1 MAEDSQD
8 EQKTRAQREK
18 ATEELFGRDG
28 VQSHRDQ
35 GEDELLGRD
44 HLELAQN
51 DVAMPVVPHKRGA
64 GAEQEAKDE
73 ATHSFREGTTTVT
86 LDATGQITEAGG
98 TVIYT
103 ALVDNAP
110 KTDVTVTLDSGETI
124 TIEAGEIKG
133 SVAVI
138 VTTVED
144 ALADSTSLS
153 ASITEING
161 GNFEN
166 VIIDNTP
173 AVTDIVES
181 LGDATVS
188 LGATGQI
195 TEAGGTVTYTASV
208 DNAPATDVTVTL
220 DNGET
225 ITIEAGETTGSV
237 DVTVAADEDALADA
251 GSMSASISSA
261 SGGGYENLAVD
272 ATAAV
277 TDVVDTLDTTTV
289 SLDATG
295 QITEAGGTV
304 TYTATVDNAPATD
317 ITVTLDNGETITI
330 EAGETSGSVDVV
342 VAADEDALADATSM
356 SASISSA
363 SGGGFENL
371 AVDATAAVTDVVDTL
386 DTTTVSLDATGQIT
400 EAGGT
405 VTYTASV
412 DNAPATDATV
422 TLDNGE
428 TITIAAGETSGSVD
442 VTVSADEDALA
453 DATSMSASI
462 SSASGGGFENLAVDD
477 TAAVTEILDVNEA
490 PTDIS
495 FSATDVN
502 ENADVGT
509 VVATLSTT
517 DADSG
522 DTFTYSL
529 SDDSDN
535 FAIVGN
541 QVVVK
546 EGADLDFES
555 AKSHTVTVEVTD
567 SAGNSYSEDVTF
579 SVNDLDEVASTPTL
593 SVSLGEPTETTVGG
607 ETDYAIQLNSE
618 GNDDALQIQNGGELL
633 HGNDE
638 LTITMDV
645 KFDGELEDTTP
656 LISYAT
662 DQNNN
667 EFRIELKPRGDNK
680 FEIHVDSGGD
690 DEKSSKLDNDLLF
703 DGEMHQISI
712 SIDADG
718 DISYNI
724 DGNEVATDH
733 FERSSHDVR
742 DDGGVLIIG
751 QEQDRVGARFDNDE
765 VFQGQIGDIK
775 IYDTAEVTDES
786 EPIGH
791 WDMNQLDSATGTVPD
806 QAGNHDISVIS
817 IDERG
822 FTEGSEPTLV
832 AIGESEGSGEST
844 LTYSLDINAALS
856 DTDGSESLAIT
867 VSGIPEEATL
877 SAGTDNGDGSWS
889 LTTDQLDGLTISVP
903 SEGAEDFSL
912 SVTAT
917 STESEGGA
925 QASVSQSVD
934 VEVVAEPEVTGGDSA
949 PTDIKF
955 SDTSVEE
962 NAAGGTVV
970 ATLQSIDQDTGD
982 TFSYEL
988 VRDASGHFEIVD
1000 DKLVVK
1006 DGADIDYESQAIHE
1020 LTVKVTD
1027 SEGNAYTESVNIHV
1041 DDVHEAVS
1049 VTEEGSKK
1057 SDHIEG
1063 GKGDDVIDG
1072 MKGNDHL
1079 DGEEGDDKLEGGEG
1093 DDILYAGSG
1102 NDNLKGGEGDDT
1114 FIAGE
1119 GNDRVEGG
1127 EGSDTYTADVF
1138 DGSDYFSGGDGG
1150 GWTDV
1155 IQLNADATPGSDPD
1169 SPWTISVDGE
1179 QVEYELADHALSLNP
1194 DASGTITFA
1203 DGAELEFDGV
1213 ERIEW

>member
-51 DVAMPVVPHKRGA
+51 DVAMPDVPHKGGA

-73 ATHSFREGTTTVT
+73 ATHTFREGTTSVT

-110 KTDVTVTLDSGETI
+110 ETDVTVTLDNGETI

-138 VTTVED
+138 VTAVED

-153 ASITEING
+153 ASITEVNG

-188 LGATGQI
+188 LG
-195 TEAGGTVTYTASV
+195 
-208 DNAPATDVTVTL
+208 
-220 DNGET
+220 
-225 ITIEAGETTGSV
+225 
-237 DVTVAADEDALADA
+237 
-251 GSMSASISSA
+251 
-261 SGGGYENLAVD
+261 
-272 ATAAV
+272 
-277 TDVVDTLDTTTV
+277 
-289 SLDATG
+289 ATG

-371 AVDATAAVTDVVDTL
+371 AVDDTAAVTDVVDTL

-462 SSASGGGFENLAVDD
+462 SSASGGGFEKLAVDDTAAVTDVVDTLDTTTVSLDATGQITEAGGTVTYTASVDNAPATDVTVTLDNGETITIAAGETSGSVDVTVAADEDALADATSMSASISSASGGGFENLAVDATAAVTD
-477 TAAVTEILDVNEA
+477 VVDTLDTTTVSLDATGQITEAGGTVTYTATVDNAPASDVTVTLDNGETITIEAGETAGSVDVAVAADEDALAEAGSMSASISEATGGGFEILAVDSTAAVTEILDVNEA

-690 DEKSSKLDNDLLF
+690 DEKSSKLGNDLLF

-856 DTDGSESLAIT
+856 DTDGSKPLAIT

-889 LTTDQLDGLTISVP
+889 LTTDQIDGLTISVP

-934 VEVVAEPEVTGGDSA
+934 VEVEVVAEPEVTGGDSA

-1049 VTEEGSKK
+1049 VTEEG
-1057 SDHIEG
+1057 
-1063 GKGDDVIDG
+1063 
-1072 MKGNDHL
+1072 
-1079 DGEEGDDKLEGGEG
+1079 
-1093 DDILYAGSG
+1093 
-1102 NDNLKGGEGDDT
+1102 
-1114 FIAGE
+1114 
-1119 GNDRVEGG
+1119 
-1127 EGSDTYTADVF
+1127 
-1138 DGSDYFSGGDGG
+1138 
-1150 GWTDV
+1150 
-1155 IQLNADATPGSDPD
+1155 
-1169 SPWTISVDGE
+1169 
-1179 QVEYELADHALSLNP
+1179 
-1194 DASGTITFA
+1194 
-1203 DGAELEFDGV
+1203 
-1213 ERIEW
+1213 

>member
-195 TEAGGTVTYTASV
+195 TEAGGTVTYTA
-208 DNAPATDVTVTL
+208 
-220 DNGET
+220 
-225 ITIEAGETTGSV
+225 
-237 DVTVAADEDALADA
+237 
-251 GSMSASISSA
+251 
-261 SGGGYENLAVD
+261 
-272 ATAAV
+272 
-277 TDVVDTLDTTTV
+277 
-289 SLDATG
+289 
-295 QITEAGGTV
+295 
-304 TYTATVDNAPATD
+304 TVDNAPATD

-342 VAADEDALADATSM
+342 VAADEDALAEAGSM
-356 SASISSA
+356 SASISEA
-363 SGGGFENL
+363 TGGGFEIL
-371 AVDATAAVTDVVDTL
+371 AVD
-386 DTTTVSLDATGQIT
+386 S
-400 EAGGT
+400 
-405 VTYTASV
+405 
-412 DNAPATDATV
+412 
-422 TLDNGE
+422 
-428 TITIAAGETSGSVD
+428 
-442 VTVSADEDALA
+442 
-453 DATSMSASI
+453 
-462 SSASGGGFENLAVDD
+462 

>member
-195 TEAGGTVTYTASV
+195 TEAGGTVTYTATVDNAPATDITVTLDNGETITIEAGETSGSVDVVVAADEDALADATSMSASISSASGGGFENLAVDDTAAVTDVVDTLDTTTVSLDATGQITEAGGTVTYTASV

-225 ITIEAGETTGSV
+225 ITIAAGETSGSVDITVSADEDALADAGSMSASISSASGGGFENLAVDDTAAVTDVVDTLDTTTVSLDATGQITEAGGTVTYTASVDNAPASDVTVTLDNGETITIEAGETSGSA

-261 SGGGYENLAVD
+261 SGGGFENLAVD
-272 ATAAV
+272 DTAAVTDVVDTLDTTTVSLDATGQITEAGGTVTYTASVDNAPATDVTVTLDNGETITIAAGETSGSVDVTVSADEDALADATSMSASISSASGGGFENLAVDNTAAV

-304 TYTATVDNAPATD
+304 TYTATVDNAPASDVTVTLDNGEIITIEAGETTGSVDVAVAADEDALADAGSMSASISEATGGGFENLAVDSTAAVTD
-317 ITVTLDNGETITI
+317 VVDTLDTTTVSLDATGQITEAGGTVTYTTSVDNAPATDVTVTLDNGETITI
-330 EAGETSGSVDVV
+330 AAGETSGSVDVV

-462 SSASGGGFENLAVDD
+462 SSA
-477 TAAVTEILDVNEA
+477 
-490 PTDIS
+490 
-495 FSATDVN
+495 
-502 ENADVGT
+502 
-509 VVATLSTT
+509 
-517 DADSG
+517 
-522 DTFTYSL
+522 
-529 SDDSDN
+529 
-535 FAIVGN
+535 
-541 QVVVK
+541 
-546 EGADLDFES
+546 
-555 AKSHTVTVEVTD
+555 
-567 SAGNSYSEDVTF
+567 
-579 SVNDLDEVASTPTL
+579 
-593 SVSLGEPTETTVGG
+593 
-607 ETDYAIQLNSE
+607 
-618 GNDDALQIQNGGELL
+618 
-633 HGNDE
+633 
-638 LTITMDV
+638 
-645 KFDGELEDTTP
+645 
-656 LISYAT
+656 
-662 DQNNN
+662 
-667 EFRIELKPRGDNK
+667 
-680 FEIHVDSGGD
+680 
-690 DEKSSKLDNDLLF
+690 
-703 DGEMHQISI
+703 
-712 SIDADG
+712 
-718 DISYNI
+718 
-724 DGNEVATDH
+724 
-733 FERSSHDVR
+733 
-742 DDGGVLIIG
+742 
-751 QEQDRVGARFDNDE
+751 
-765 VFQGQIGDIK
+765 
-775 IYDTAEVTDES
+775 
-786 EPIGH
+786 
-791 WDMNQLDSATGTVPD
+791 
-806 QAGNHDISVIS
+806 
-817 IDERG
+817 
-822 FTEGSEPTLV
+822 
-832 AIGESEGSGEST
+832 
-844 LTYSLDINAALS
+844 
-856 DTDGSESLAIT
+856 
-867 VSGIPEEATL
+867 
-877 SAGTDNGDGSWS
+877 
-889 LTTDQLDGLTISVP
+889 
-903 SEGAEDFSL
+903 
-912 SVTAT
+912 
-917 STESEGGA
+917 
-925 QASVSQSVD
+925 
-934 VEVVAEPEVTGGDSA
+934 
-949 PTDIKF
+949 
-955 SDTSVEE
+955 
-962 NAAGGTVV
+962 
-970 ATLQSIDQDTGD
+970 
-982 TFSYEL
+982 
-988 VRDASGHFEIVD
+988 
-1000 DKLVVK
+1000 
-1006 DGADIDYESQAIHE
+1006 
-1020 LTVKVTD
+1020 
-1027 SEGNAYTESVNIHV
+1027 
-1041 DDVHEAVS
+1041 
-1049 VTEEGSKK
+1049 
-1057 SDHIEG
+1057 
-1063 GKGDDVIDG
+1063 
-1072 MKGNDHL
+1072 
-1079 DGEEGDDKLEGGEG
+1079 
-1093 DDILYAGSG
+1093 
-1102 NDNLKGGEGDDT
+1102 
-1114 FIAGE
+1114 
-1119 GNDRVEGG
+1119 
-1127 EGSDTYTADVF
+1127 
-1138 DGSDYFSGGDGG
+1138 
-1150 GWTDV
+1150 
-1155 IQLNADATPGSDPD
+1155 
-1169 SPWTISVDGE
+1169 
-1179 QVEYELADHALSLNP
+1179 
-1194 DASGTITFA
+1194 
-1203 DGAELEFDGV
+1203 
-1213 ERIEW
+1213 

>member
-51 DVAMPVVPHKRGA
+51 DVAMPDVPHKGGA

-73 ATHSFREGTTTVT
+73 ATHTFREGTTSVT

-110 KTDVTVTLDSGETI
+110 ETDVTVTLDNGETI

-138 VTTVED
+138 VTAVED

-153 ASITEING
+153 ASITEVNG

-188 LGATGQI
+188 LG
-195 TEAGGTVTYTASV
+195 
-208 DNAPATDVTVTL
+208 
-220 DNGET
+220 
-225 ITIEAGETTGSV
+225 
-237 DVTVAADEDALADA
+237 
-251 GSMSASISSA
+251 
-261 SGGGYENLAVD
+261 
-272 ATAAV
+272 
-277 TDVVDTLDTTTV
+277 
-289 SLDATG
+289 ATG

-371 AVDATAAVTDVVDTL
+371 AVDDTAAVTDVVDTL

-529 SDDSDN
+529 
-535 FAIVGN
+535 
-541 QVVVK
+541 
-546 EGADLDFES
+546 
-555 AKSHTVTVEVTD
+555 
-567 SAGNSYSEDVTF
+567 
-579 SVNDLDEVASTPTL
+579 
-593 SVSLGEPTETTVGG
+593 
-607 ETDYAIQLNSE
+607 
-618 GNDDALQIQNGGELL
+618 
-633 HGNDE
+633 
-638 LTITMDV
+638 
-645 KFDGELEDTTP
+645 
-656 LISYAT
+656 
-662 DQNNN
+662 
-667 EFRIELKPRGDNK
+667 
-680 FEIHVDSGGD
+680 
-690 DEKSSKLDNDLLF
+690 
-703 DGEMHQISI
+703 
-712 SIDADG
+712 
-718 DISYNI
+718 
-724 DGNEVATDH
+724 
-733 FERSSHDVR
+733 
-742 DDGGVLIIG
+742 
-751 QEQDRVGARFDNDE
+751 
-765 VFQGQIGDIK
+765 
-775 IYDTAEVTDES
+775 
-786 EPIGH
+786 
-791 WDMNQLDSATGTVPD
+791 
-806 QAGNHDISVIS
+806 
-817 IDERG
+817 
-822 FTEGSEPTLV
+822 
-832 AIGESEGSGEST
+832 
-844 LTYSLDINAALS
+844 
-856 DTDGSESLAIT
+856 
-867 VSGIPEEATL
+867 
-877 SAGTDNGDGSWS
+877 
-889 LTTDQLDGLTISVP
+889 
-903 SEGAEDFSL
+903 
-912 SVTAT
+912 
-917 STESEGGA
+917 
-925 QASVSQSVD
+925 
-934 VEVVAEPEVTGGDSA
+934 
-949 PTDIKF
+949 
-955 SDTSVEE
+955 
-962 NAAGGTVV
+962 
-970 ATLQSIDQDTGD
+970 
-982 TFSYEL
+982 
-988 VRDASGHFEIVD
+988 
-1000 DKLVVK
+1000 
-1006 DGADIDYESQAIHE
+1006 
-1020 LTVKVTD
+1020 
-1027 SEGNAYTESVNIHV
+1027 
-1041 DDVHEAVS
+1041 
-1049 VTEEGSKK
+1049 
-1057 SDHIEG
+1057 
-1063 GKGDDVIDG
+1063 
-1072 MKGNDHL
+1072 
-1079 DGEEGDDKLEGGEG
+1079 
-1093 DDILYAGSG
+1093 
-1102 NDNLKGGEGDDT
+1102 
-1114 FIAGE
+1114 
-1119 GNDRVEGG
+1119 
-1127 EGSDTYTADVF
+1127 
-1138 DGSDYFSGGDGG
+1138 
-1150 GWTDV
+1150 
-1155 IQLNADATPGSDPD
+1155 
-1169 SPWTISVDGE
+1169 
-1179 QVEYELADHALSLNP
+1179 
-1194 DASGTITFA
+1194 
-1203 DGAELEFDGV
+1203 
-1213 ERIEW
+1213 

>member
-188 LGATGQI
+188 LG
-195 TEAGGTVTYTASV
+195 
-208 DNAPATDVTVTL
+208 
-220 DNGET
+220 
-225 ITIEAGETTGSV
+225 
-237 DVTVAADEDALADA
+237 
-251 GSMSASISSA
+251 
-261 SGGGYENLAVD
+261 
-272 ATAAV
+272 
-277 TDVVDTLDTTTV
+277 
-289 SLDATG
+289 ATG